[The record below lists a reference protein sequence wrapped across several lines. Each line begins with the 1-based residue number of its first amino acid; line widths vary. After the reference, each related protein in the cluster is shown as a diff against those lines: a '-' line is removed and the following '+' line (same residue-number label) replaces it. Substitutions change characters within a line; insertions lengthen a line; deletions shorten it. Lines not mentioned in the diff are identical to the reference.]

1 MQKTSNNPRRDFLKR
16 IPIAIISI
24 GAFSF
29 FGQKKH
35 NRFTEKKFN
44 TLSKTETD
52 KIIKAKKFSI
62 PTRIKPAPAP
72 VASKNIKG

>member
-1 MQKTSNNPRRDFLKR
+1 M
-16 IPIAIISI
+16 
-24 GAFSF
+24 
-29 FGQKKH
+29 
-35 NRFTEKKFN
+35 
-44 TLSKTETD
+44 D